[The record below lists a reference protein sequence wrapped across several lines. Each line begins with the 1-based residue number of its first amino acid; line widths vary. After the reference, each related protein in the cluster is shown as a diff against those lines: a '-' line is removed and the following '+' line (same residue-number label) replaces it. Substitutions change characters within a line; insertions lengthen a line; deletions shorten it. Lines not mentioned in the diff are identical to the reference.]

1 MAVTNWAIEYLLET
15 QNGDGGWAAYPEGP
29 SRTEPSALAVTAL
42 GLTPETAGGAGVTA
56 GLAWL
61 QTRQAASGGWP
72 AMEGQPADSWMTSL
86 ATLAVSHLE
95 PNGEAARRGADWVL
109 RQEGQTVSWWVK
121 LLARLRP
128 QIKTVELDLDLIGWP
143 WTEGT
148 FSWIEPTAYALL
160 ALKRL
165 RPLLPAGTAAE
176 RIDLGERMIID
187 RACRGGGWNYGNSV
201 VLGEEL
207 WPYPDTTAL
216 ALLALQGRPAA
227 EIETGLTALSRMLEE
242 NRSLLA
248 ASLATLCFRAYGR
261 SAETLRAELAAR
273 AGPETA
279 MFETRPIALAAL
291 ALVDGPAPWRVEDD
305 G

>member
-1 MAVTNWAIEYLLET
+1 MANWAIEHLLAT
-15 QNGDGGWAAYPEGP
+15 QNVDGGWAAYAEGP

-42 GLTPETAGGAGVTA
+42 GLTSETAGGAGTDA

-61 QTRQAASGGWP
+61 RAHQAASGGWP
-72 AMEGQPADSWMTSL
+72 AMEGQRADSWMTSL

-95 PNGEAARRGADWVL
+95 PDGEAARRGADWLL
-109 RQEGQTVSWWVK
+109 RQEGRTVSWWIK
-121 LLARLRP
+121 LLVRLRP
-128 QIKTVELDLDLIGWP
+128 QTKTVDLDLDLTGWP

-165 RPLLPAGTAAE
+165 RPSLPARSAAD
-176 RIDLGERMIID
+176 RIDRGERMIID
-187 RACRGGGWNYGNSV
+187 RTCREGGWNYGNSV

-227 EIETGLTALSRMLEE
+227 EVEAGLTALSRMLDE

-248 ASLATLCFRAYGR
+248 VSLATLCFRAYER
-261 SAETLRAELAAR
+261 PADTLRTELAAR

-291 ALVDGPAPWRVEDD
+291 ALVDGPVPWRVD
-305 G
+305 GDG